1 MYTFLVFSG
10 NVAIFAQKKKD
21 MEALS
26 VRDYRNNLSASFDRA
41 DNGELVFIRRRNQI
55 YALLNVGK
63 EDLTVTPE
71 LRKRIEQAY
80 RAYKRGETISCSTP
94 DEISNLLASL

>member
-1 MYTFLVFSG
+1 
-10 NVAIFAQKKKD
+10 

-41 DNGELVFIRRRNQI
+41 DSGEQVFIRRRNQI
-55 YALLNVGK
+55 YALVNVGT

-71 LRKRIEQAY
+71 LRKRCEQAY
-80 RAYKRGETISCSTP
+80 QAYKRGETISCSTT
-94 DEISNLLASL
+94 DEVSNLLASL